1 MRDIE
6 RVIFY
11 ADILEIPDILD
22 FSASVVF
29 LDDQDNLDALLSR
42 LVCLV
47 ADRIVT
53 IGTIE
58 TIVFFD
64 FEVERTLEPS
74 VQTKR
79 DKKEMKVEIMGFN

>member
-1 MRDIE
+1 M
-6 RVIFY
+6 
-11 ADILEIPDILD
+11 D

-29 LDDQDNLDALLSR
+29 LDDLDNLDALLSR
-42 LVCLV
+42 LVSLV
-47 ADRIVT
+47 ADMIVT

-64 FEVERTLEPS
+64 FEVVWTLEPS

-79 DKKEMKVEIMGFN
+79 DKKGMNVEIMGFN